1 MGHWRLGRPNGN
13 SAAAAL
19 LDVRYLRTNATLK
32 TCTHT
37 AASLRTKA
45 NSSLQLHGS
54 AGLG

>member
-1 MGHWRLGRPNGN
+1 MGHRRRGRPNGN